1 MQKKHPSK
9 VSYPLYLA
17 VISIINAPML
27 IDLFQ
32 NEPTNLGWELTFVV
46 VLTTFITYLFFFT
59 SYTIVNDSLII
70 KSGFFSEKI
79 AISKIKEIQKTNYIL
94 SAPAPS
100 FNRILVK
107 YGKFDEVIISP
118 KNKRQFVND
127 LLAVNSGI
135 INKLDN

>member
-1 MQKKHPSK
+1 
-9 VSYPLYLA
+9 
-17 VISIINAPML
+17 L

-79 AISKIKEIQKTNYIL
+79 TISKIKEIQKTNYIL